1 MGVTVAIGTFDGV
14 HLGHRALIARAREL
28 AGAQGRVTVVTF
40 DPHPA
45 AVVAPERE
53 PALLTT
59 VAERVELLQQA
70 GVDEVLVVSFTAD
83 VARRSPEQFVDEF
96 ILPLNPDVVCVGRN
110 FRFGAGAAGSSDTL
124 HSLGGQRGFVTVAV
138 DLAGDSDA
146 AWSSTRI
153 RALIAQG
160 DVAAAGQALG
170 RDYQVCGVV
179 VHGDARGRDL
189 GFPTAN
195 LDVPAVKAVPADGV
209 YAGWLDVA
217 GSRFAAA
224 VSIGT
229 NPQFA
234 GNSRRVEAHAI
245 DAPAGFDVYGQT
257 ACLRFVH
264 RLRGQQVY
272 PDLAALI
279 SAIGA
284 DVEQVR
290 GLLSLH

>member
-1 MGVTVAIGTFDGV
+1 MLFRS
-14 HLGHRALIARAREL
+14 LGHRALIAHAREL
-28 AGAQGRVTVVTF
+28 AGEQGRVTVVTF

-59 VAERVELLQQA
+59 VAERVELLHQA

-83 VARRSPEQFVDEF
+83 VARRSPEQFVDDF
-96 ILPLNPDVVCVGRN
+96 ILPLHPGIVCVGRN
-110 FRFGAGAAGSSDTL
+110 FRFGAGATGSSDTL
-124 HSLGGQRGFVTVAV
+124 HSLGLQRGFSTVVV

-153 RALIAQG
+153 RSLIAAG
-160 DVAAAGQALG
+160 DVVAAEQALG
-170 RDYQVCGVV
+170 REYEVCGVV

-195 LDVPAVKAVPADGV
+195 LDVPQVTAVPADGV
-209 YAGWLDVA
+209 YAGWLDVG
-217 GSRFAAA
+217 GSCFAAA

-229 NPQFA
+229 NPHFA

-245 DAPAGFDVYGQT
+245 DAPAGFDIYGQT
-257 ACLRFVH
+257 ACIRFVH

-272 PDLAALI
+272 ADLASLV
-279 SAIGA
+279 SAIAA
-284 DVEQVR
+284 DVQQVR
-290 GLLSLH
+290 ELLAPR